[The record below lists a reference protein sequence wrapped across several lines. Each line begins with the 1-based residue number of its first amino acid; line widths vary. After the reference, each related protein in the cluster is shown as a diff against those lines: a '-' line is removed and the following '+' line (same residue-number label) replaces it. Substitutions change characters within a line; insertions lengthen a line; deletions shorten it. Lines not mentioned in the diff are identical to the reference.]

1 MQIAK
6 EVGFKR
12 IFKYALFTGWQ
23 IIFNL
28 LPFSPLRIWWM
39 KLWGANIGANTV
51 IDKIDF
57 INLDRTGLS
66 GLTIGDHCFLGRET
80 ILDLAGHII
89 LEDWVTI
96 SPRTIILSHI
106 NVGFKNHPLLGLYPP
121 QIDRTQIKT
130 GCFIGANA
138 TLLGGVTIGEKS
150 LIGAGSVVTKNIAPY
165 SLAVGLPAKVKKTLQ
180 L

>member
-66 GLTIGDHCFLGRET
+66 GLTIGDRCFLGRGI

-89 LEDWVTI
+89 LEDWVTV

-106 NVGFKNHPLLGLYPP
+106 NVGFKNHPLLRLYPP
-121 QIDRTQIKT
+121 QIGHTQIKT

-138 TLLGGVTIGEKS
+138 TLLSGVIVGEKS
-150 LIGAGSVVTKNIAPY
+150 LIAAGSIVNQDIPPH
-165 SLAVGLPAKVKKTLQ
+165 SLAAGAPARIRKSLKL
-180 L
+180 